1 MINDCPGSGKPPA
14 SQTRYFATCS
24 ACGASRRIR
33 ADGMIPIHVP
43 PGTPREWSV
52 VNDCAGGGTL
62 VKVALVVSRP
72 RTAHCPSCGRPF
84 VAVNRNGKI
93 RKHPPAPPEIARRYG
108 LLSRLVEGLGD
119 EVTRLEAVE
128 SSLDGVSP
136 KVAKPMLEA
145 LKNINDDAIMSL
157 DRWEVGED
165 VDVDEAATLL
175 IGIVETTR
183 QAIALAEEKTT

>member
-1 MINDCPGSGKPPA
+1 
-14 SQTRYFATCS
+14 
-24 ACGASRRIR
+24 
-33 ADGMIPIHVP
+33 MIPIHVP

-93 RKHPPAPPEIARRYG
+93 RKHPPGPPEIARRNG

-128 SSLDGVSP
+128 SS
-136 KVAKPMLEA
+136 VAKPMLEA